1 MKHINL
7 TLYSFD
13 ELSEESSKKVVEN
26 ERWNVMEDVMDG
38 YSSDY
43 RKSLNEFE
51 NLFHIRCNWEVNYCG
66 YSFSFK
72 LTSFEAFEWQ
82 GGYIELA
89 TLSGK
94 LLQRFLRNYILP
106 HLENPACYFSKMKG
120 VYPNFRYNKRF
131 SKIKKIIECPF
142 TGHIYDML
150 LLDPLLRYLASPN
163 DGTNYAELMDKCLRS
178 FFMSWHEE
186 YEYWADDD
194 EAVKEELRNNQYENR
209 LYYSNGDVYT
219 GPLELSA

>member
-13 ELSEESSKKVVEN
+13 ELPEESKQKIVEN
-26 ERWNVMEDVMDG
+26 ERWNVMGLVMNG

-43 RKSLNEFE
+43 RNSLKKFE
-51 NLFHIRCNWEVNYCG
+51 GLFHIRCNWEVNYCG
-66 YSFSFK
+66 YSFCFK
-72 LTSFEAFEWQ
+72 LTFFEAFEWQ

-89 TLSGK
+89 TISGK
-94 LLQRFLRNYILP
+94 LLQRFLRNYIQP
-106 HLENPACYFSKMKG
+106 HLEKPTYYFSKMKG
-120 VYPNFRYNKRF
+120 VYPNLQCTERY

-142 TGHIYDML
+142 TGHIYDMF
-150 LLDPLLRYLASPN
+150 LLDPLLKYLTSPN
-163 DGTNYAELMDKCLRS
+163 EETTYTELMDKCLCY
-178 FFMSWHEE
+178 FFKSWHEE

-194 EAVKEELRNNQYENR
+194 EAVKEELHNNQYENR
-209 LYYSNGDVYT
+209 LYYSNGDVYS

>member
-1 MKHINL
+1 M
-7 TLYSFD
+7 
-13 ELSEESSKKVVEN
+13 
-26 ERWNVMEDVMDG
+26 
-38 YSSDY
+38 
-43 RKSLNEFE
+43 
-51 NLFHIRCNWEVNYCG
+51 
-66 YSFSFK
+66 
-72 LTSFEAFEWQ
+72 
-82 GGYIELA
+82 
-89 TLSGK
+89 
-94 LLQRFLRNYILP
+94 
-106 HLENPACYFSKMKG
+106 
-120 VYPNFRYNKRF
+120 
-131 SKIKKIIECPF
+131 PF

-150 LLDPLLRYLASPN
+150 LLDPLLKYLASPN